1 MANHGGRGNED
12 LRLTEELMGKTGPAT
27 SKSSNALRRS
37 QYLVGPP
44 EANRRSE
51 LERTLREAS
60 KISICGIA
68 SRSVVLAMSTVAA
81 EVRKSEKD
89 FPWDSLHYVTP
100 TPSMILTGRSGVGLG
115 PVVRDWQA
123 AVDTIRNCA
132 RQQARAV
139 PAAAA
144 RRSKALQLLGM
155 RHYFLEMLMHVTVRS
170 TGRKEFWLTIGAGHQ
185 SNDLPLLVVEE
196 TDDNYPIL
204 DDMHSRLIEGCEELA
219 IRQVRCDLIEAS
231 DVNGPPPPGGRHDEK
246 TPYLV
251 VHGLEP
257 YGTGGQAR
265 PACMPVAA
273 VMIRANTNRGPVV
286 MLRQRNEF
294 SDTDSFGK
302 YSLIT
307 SRLLEED
314 LATALG
320 VPVFADR
327 HVDAATDAMWQAT
340 RTDGPLG
347 VPVKAFIRAA
357 QRELFICCGLDAP
370 ESRFQFHGYQV
381 VSTADGSQLGFA
393 VFELVL
399 NRHEPFDEL
408 VAAEDWDR
416 EENLLVV
423 SQSDLYTEAY
433 TDRLNRLLTQR
444 EGWFRTTILARPIAA
459 SH

>member
-1 MANHGGRGNED
+1 MANPGGRGYED
-12 LRLTEELMGKTGPAT
+12 LRLTEELMGKAGSAV
-27 SKSSNALRRS
+27 SKASSALRRS

-89 FPWDSLHYVTP
+89 FPWDSLYYVTP

-170 TGRKEFWLTIGAGHQ
+170 TGRKEFWLTIGASHQ
-185 SNDLPLLVVEE
+185 SNDLPFLVVEE

-219 IRQVRCDLIEAS
+219 IRQVRCDLIEAGDATGS
-231 DVNGPPPPGGRHDEK
+231 PPQDGRHDGK

-265 PACMPVAA
+265 PACLPVAA

-314 LATALG
+314 LATGLG

-340 RTDGPLG
+340 RSDGPLG

-370 ESRFQFHGYQV
+370 FLRLRLDIYLAVASRNAASITFVTF
-381 VSTADGSQLGFA
+381 S
-393 VFELVL
+393 LV
-399 NRHEPFDEL
+399 NSSAIP
-408 VAAEDWDR
+408 
-416 EENLLVV
+416 
-423 SQSDLYTEAY
+423 TP
-433 TDRLNRLLTQR
+433 NRLLT
-444 EGWFRTTILARPIAA
+444 FSLFTV
-459 SH
+459 

>member
-1 MANHGGRGNED
+1 MAEDGGRGNED
-12 LRLTEELMGKTGPAT
+12 LRLTEKLLGKSVTPRA
-27 SKSSNALRRS
+27 SNAVRRS

-51 LERTLREAS
+51 LERMLREAS
-60 KISICGIA
+60 NISICGIA

-89 FPWDSLHYVTP
+89 FPWDTLDYVTP
-100 TPSMILTGRSGVGLG
+100 MPSMILAGRNGAGLG
-115 PVVRDWQA
+115 PIVRDWQS

-139 PAAAA
+139 PVSSAAVS
-144 RRSKALQLLGM
+144 RTLQLLGM

-170 TGRKEFWLTIGAGHQ
+170 TGRKEFWMPVGASHQ

-196 TDDNYPIL
+196 TDDNYSIL
-204 DDMHSRLIEGCEELA
+204 DNMHRRLIEGCEELA
-219 IRQVRCDLIEAS
+219 IRQVRCDLIEAVEGNVS
-231 DVNGPPPPGGRHDEK
+231 PLPGDRRDEK
-246 TPYLV
+246 VPYLV
-251 VHGLEP
+251 VSGLEP
-257 YGTGGQAR
+257 YGTGAQDR
-265 PACMPVAA
+265 PVCMPVAA
-273 VMIRANTNRGPVV
+273 VVIRANTNRGPVI

-327 HVDAATDAMWQAT
+327 HVDAATDAMWQAA

-347 VPVKAFIRAA
+347 VPVRAFLLAA
-357 QRELFICCGLDAP
+357 QREIFICCGLDVS
-370 ESRFQFHGYQV
+370 ENRFQFRGYQTI
-381 VSTADGSQLGFA
+381 STPADGSQLGFA

-399 NRHEPFDEL
+399 NRHDPFDEL

-416 EENLLVV
+416 ENLLVV

-433 TDRLNRLLTQR
+433 HDRLNRLLTQR
-444 EGWFRTTILARPIAA
+444 DRWLRNSILARPLT
-459 SH
+459 SGQ

>member
-1 MANHGGRGNED
+1 MAEMGGRGNED
-12 LRLTEELMGKTGPAT
+12 FRLTEQLLGKAAAAKP
-27 SKSSNALRRS
+27 SNVARRS

-51 LERTLREAS
+51 LERTLREAQR
-60 KISICGIA
+60 ISICGIA

-89 FPWDSLHYVTP
+89 FPWDTLDYVTP
-100 TPSMILTGRSGVGLG
+100 MPSMILAGRSRTGLG
-115 PVVRDWQA
+115 PIVRDWQS
-123 AVDTIRNCA
+123 AVDAIRNCA
-132 RQQARAV
+132 RQHARTFPDSSPAV
-139 PAAAA
+139 D
-144 RRSKALQLLGM
+144 RTLQLSGM
-155 RHYFLEMLMHVTVRS
+155 HHYFLEMLMHVTVRS
-170 TGRKEFWLTIGAGHQ
+170 TGRKEFWMTVGASHQ

-196 TDDNYPIL
+196 TDDNYSIL
-204 DDMHSRLIEGCEELA
+204 NSMHQSLTEGREELA
-219 IRQVRCDLIEAS
+219 IRQVRCDLIAPGAAS
-231 DVNGPPPPGGRHDEK
+231 DVKLPGAGGLERA
-246 TPYLV
+246 PYLV
-251 VHGLEP
+251 VNGLEP
-257 YGTGGQAR
+257 YGTGSQHR

-273 VMIRANTNRGPVV
+273 VVIRANTNRGPVI

-314 LATALG
+314 LATGLG

-327 HVDAATDAMWQAT
+327 HVDAATDAMWQAA

-347 VPVKAFIRAA
+347 VPIKAFLRAA
-357 QRELFICCGLDAP
+357 QREIFICCGLDVS
-370 ESRFQFHGYQV
+370 EDRFHFRGYQTI
-381 VSTADGSQLGFA
+381 STGVDGSQLGFA

-399 NRHEPFDEL
+399 NRHDPFDEL

-416 EENLLVV
+416 DNLLVV

-433 TDRLNRLLTQR
+433 HDRLNRLLTQR
-444 EGWFRTTILARPIAA
+444 EEWFRTTILVRPL
-459 SH
+459 SSGD